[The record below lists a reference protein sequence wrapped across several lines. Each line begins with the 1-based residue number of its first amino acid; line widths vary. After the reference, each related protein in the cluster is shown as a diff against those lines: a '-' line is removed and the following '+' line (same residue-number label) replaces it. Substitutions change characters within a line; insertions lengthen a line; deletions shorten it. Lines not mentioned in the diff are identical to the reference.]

1 MIFPNESILDPDNGP
16 SGFATPDFTMAAV
29 PVIGTGEYCIIAF
42 GTQHEY
48 CKDRKTAEIKLE
60 QLWKATRKGAKGTKT
75 PVQPKSKKKAK
86 TAPGQQGSQG
96 SKPKATKTAPTKP
109 KSKVP
114 AREDPKTPA
123 PIQDKKIPNGKT
135 RPVKKPS
142 TLHPNPLL
150 DALS

>member
-1 MIFPNESILDPDNGP
+1 MMFPNESILDPDNGP

-29 PVIGTGEYCIIAF
+29 PVMGTGEYCIIAF

-75 PVQPKSKKKAK
+75 PVQPKSRKKAK

-96 SKPKATKTAPTKP
+96 SKPKATKGSTPKP
-109 KSKVP
+109 KSKSV
-114 AREDPKTPA
+114 T
-123 PIQDKKIPNGKT
+123 T
-135 RPVKKPS
+135 RKPH

>member
-1 MIFPNESILDPDNGP
+1 MIFPNETILDPDNGP

-29 PVIGTGEYCIIAF
+29 PVIGSKEYCIIAF

-60 QLWKATRKGAKGTKT
+60 QLWKATRKSTKGSKT
-75 PVQPKSKKKAK
+75 PAKRKSRKKSNSLILNPCGGK
-86 TAPGQQGSQG
+86 GSG
-96 SKPKATKTAPTKP
+96 
-109 KSKVP
+109 VP
-114 AREDPKTPA
+114 AREEKKKAAPKQT
-123 PIQDKKIPNGKT
+123 KKIPNGKT
-135 RPVKKPS
+135 RTPKKPN

>member
-1 MIFPNESILDPDNGP
+1 MIFPNETILDPDNGP

-29 PVIGTGEYCIIAF
+29 PVIGSKEYCIIAF

-60 QLWKATRKGAKGTKT
+60 QLWKATRKSAKGTKT
-75 PVQPKSKKKAK
+75 PAKQKSQKNKSSLKLK
-86 TAPGQQGSQG
+86 PSRGKGSG
-96 SKPKATKTAPTKP
+96 VVE
-109 KSKVP
+109 VP
-114 AREDPKTPA
+114 AREEKKKAAPKQT
-123 PIQDKKIPNGKT
+123 KKIPNGKT
-135 RPVKKPS
+135 RTPKKPY

>member
-1 MIFPNESILDPDNGP
+1 MIFPNETILDPDNGP

-29 PVIGTGEYCIIAF
+29 PVIGSKEYCIIAF

-60 QLWKATRKGAKGTKT
+60 QLWKATRKSTKGTKT
-75 PVQPKSKKKAK
+75 PAKQKSQKNKSSLKLK
-86 TAPGQQGSQG
+86 PSRGKGS
-96 SKPKATKTAPTKP
+96 SVVE
-109 KSKVP
+109 VP
-114 AREDPKTPA
+114 AREQKKKVAPKQT
-123 PIQDKKIPNGKT
+123 KKIPNGKT
-135 RPVKKPS
+135 GTVKKPH

>member
-1 MIFPNESILDPDNGP
+1 MIFPNETILDPDNGP

-29 PVIGTGEYCIIAF
+29 PVIGSNEYCIIAF

-60 QLWKATRKGAKGTKT
+60 QLWKATRKGQKGTKT
-75 PVQPKSKKKAK
+75 PVQPKSQKKAK
-86 TAPGQQGSQG
+86 TAPGQQGS
-96 SKPKATKTAPTKP
+96 
-109 KSKVP
+109 KVP
-114 AREDPKTPA
+114 DREQKKVAPPK
-123 PIQDKKIPNGKT
+123 QNKKIPNGKT
-135 RPVKKPS
+135 RTVKKPH

>member
-29 PVIGTGEYCIIAF
+29 PVMSTGEYCIIAF

-75 PVQPKSKKKAK
+75 PVQPKSRKKAK
-86 TAPGQQGSQG
+86 TAPGQQGSR
-96 SKPKATKTAPTKP
+96 
-109 KSKVP
+109 VP
-114 AREDPKTPA
+114 VREDSGVAPPKTN
-123 PIQDKKIPNGKT
+123 KKTPSGKIK
-135 RPVKKPS
+135 PVAKPS

>member
-1 MIFPNESILDPDNGP
+1 MMFPNESILDPDNGP

-75 PVQPKSKKKAK
+75 PAKQKSQKNKSSLKSKPSSGKGSNVVQVPVREEKKK
-86 TAPGQQGSQG
+86 TAP
-96 SKPKATKTAPTKP
+96 K
-109 KSKVP
+109 
-114 AREDPKTPA
+114 
-123 PIQDKKIPNGKT
+123 QDKKTPNGKT
-135 RPVKKPS
+135 RTVKKPH
-142 TLHPNPLL
+142 TLYPNPLL

>member
-29 PVIGTGEYCIIAF
+29 PVIGSNEYCIIAF

-60 QLWKATRKGAKGTKT
+60 QLWKATRKAAKGSKT
-75 PVQPKSKKKAK
+75 PAKQKSQKNKSSLKSKPSSGK
-86 TAPGQQGSQG
+86 GSG
-96 SKPKATKTAPTKP
+96 
-109 KSKVP
+109 VP
-114 AREDPKTPA
+114 AREEKKKAAPKQT
-123 PIQDKKIPNGKT
+123 KKIPNGKT
-135 RPVKKPS
+135 RTPKKPH

>member
-1 MIFPNESILDPDNGP
+1 MIFPNETILDPDNGP

-60 QLWKATRKGAKGTKT
+60 QLWKATRKTAKGSKT
-75 PVQPKSKKKAK
+75 PAKQKSRKNKSSLKSKPSGGK
-86 TAPGQQGSQG
+86 GSG
-96 SKPKATKTAPTKP
+96 VSY
-109 KSKVP
+109 VP
-114 AREDPKTPA
+114 AREEKKVAPPK
-123 PIQDKKIPNGKT
+123 QNKKIPNGKT
-135 RPVKKPS
+135 RTIKKPH
-142 TLHPNPLL
+142 TLSPNPLL

>member
-1 MIFPNESILDPDNGP
+1 MIFPNETILDPDNGP

-29 PVIGTGEYCIIAF
+29 PVIGSNEYCIIAF

-60 QLWKATRKGAKGTKT
+60 QLWKATRKGQKGTKT
-75 PVQPKSKKKAK
+75 PAKRKSRKKSNSLILNPCGGKGSSVSDVPDREQKKVAPPK
-86 TAPGQQGSQG
+86 QN
-96 SKPKATKTAPTKP
+96 
-109 KSKVP
+109 
-114 AREDPKTPA
+114 
-123 PIQDKKIPNGKT
+123 KKIPNGKMPKSKSVT
-135 RPVKKPS
+135 KSKPH